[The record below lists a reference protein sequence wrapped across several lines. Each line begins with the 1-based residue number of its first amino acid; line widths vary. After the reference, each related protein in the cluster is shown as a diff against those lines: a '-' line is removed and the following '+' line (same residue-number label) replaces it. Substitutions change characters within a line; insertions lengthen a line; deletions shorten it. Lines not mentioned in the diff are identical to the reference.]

1 MNTTKL
7 VQEKII
13 ELDNNFDNLILT
25 NKLDINSIEDIA
37 MKNIEEY
44 KQIIN
49 THIEDLIFE
58 KIDEKKLI
66 AKKNENGVN

>member
-1 MNTTKL
+1 MDTKKL

-37 MKNIEEY
+37 MKNIEDY

>member
-1 MNTTKL
+1 MDTKKL

-25 NKLDINSIEDIA
+25 NKLDINSIEDLA
-37 MKNIEEY
+37 MNNIEEY

-66 AKKNENGVN
+66 AKKNENGMN

>member
-49 THIEDLIFE
+49 THIENLIFG

>member
-1 MNTTKL
+1 MNTTKI